1 MARRPRTAAPPPE
14 DPSVEL
20 ARLADALN
28 LTAIR
33 DEIPSLLARAEKEGL
48 SYSDFALA
56 LLRFEAT
63 SRESRRLTR
72 NLKRSRLPDG
82 IQDLDSFD
90 FDLRPKLDAP
100 VLKELLNCRWIE
112 EGGRNII
119 CVGRPG
125 LGKSRILDN
134 LGRAACLRG
143 YSVLKTNTAEMLETL
158 HASIADGTFKRT
170 FRRYEKPDVLIL
182 EEFGYGPFDAT
193 ATKYLF
199 RLVSARHGNR
209 STLLAANTGFKNWKT
224 FFPSEAQAVATVDRL
239 IDRATILRFTGKSFR
254 NPKDIFGADTED

>member
-1 MARRPRTAAPPPE
+1 MARKPRNAALPPE

-33 DEIPSLLARAEKEGL
+33 DEISSLLARAEKEGL
-48 SYSDFALA
+48 SYSDFALV
-56 LLRFEAT
+56 LFRFEAT

-90 FDLRPKLDAP
+90 FSLRPKLDAP
-100 VLKELLNCRWIE
+100 VVKELLNCRWIE

-134 LGRAACLRG
+134 LGRAACFRG
-143 YSVLKTNTAEMLETL
+143 YFVLKINTAEMLEAL
-158 HASIADGTFKRT
+158 HASTADATFKRT

-182 EEFGYGPFDAT
+182 E
-193 ATKYLF
+193 
-199 RLVSARHGNR
+199 SC
-209 STLLAANTGFKNWKT
+209 
-224 FFPSEAQAVATVDRL
+224 
-239 IDRATILRFTGKSFR
+239 
-254 NPKDIFGADTED
+254 